1 MCGVM
6 SLKNLWWFV
15 VVKNRSL
22 AGAIAL
28 SFLPVVALVTTITFF
43 WLLPRLGELRLRS
56 GPSLWITDSFLALVA
71 GTIAGG
77 LALALWRM
85 RRLRAE
91 AERQEAAAV
100 DAMALAQHDAL
111 TGLPN
116 RRRLEQAFP
125 GMVHLLDPDE
135 YRAVMMMDMDGF
147 KPINDVYG
155 HSFGD
160 QILREFADRLVET
173 VGDDGL
179 VARLGGDE
187 FAIITPVLENK
198 DAATGIARR
207 LLNRIQEPF
216 VVGERQVSISSGIG
230 IAVFPDNGYSIVE
243 LLRRADVALYRAK
256 TSGRA
261 TFRFF
266 EVEMDAAILHRTLL
280 EQRLR
285 VAISSQAIQPHF
297 QPILDLKSR
306 RIVGFEALAR
316 WTDRDFGTVPPAQ
329 FIAIAEDCGLMPELT
344 EHLLRCACAAAVN
357 WPSDT
362 YLSFNISPVQLQD
375 RMLPLKVISIL
386 GQTGLA
392 PRRLELE
399 ITENSLVRDPKTA
412 KEILDQLSAAGIKI
426 ALDDFGTG
434 HSSLRYLR
442 EFHIDTLKIDQS
454 FIARMS
460 IDEESAAI
468 VRAILGLSQGLGIE
482 TVAEGIEEKDQIDA
496 LNVQGCRFGQGF
508 LFSAA
513 VPGADV
519 EALFQALSATGERR
533 QAGETGIPPANAKR
547 ALP

>member
-1 MCGVM
+1 M

-22 AGAIAL
+22 AGAFAL
-28 SFLPVVALVTTITFF
+28 SFLPVVAIVTTISFF

-56 GPSLWITDSFLALVA
+56 GPALWITDTVLALVA

-125 GMVHLLDPDE
+125 GMVHLLDPE
-135 YRAVMMMDMDGF
+135 QYRAVMMMDMDGF

-187 FAIITPVLENK
+187 FAIVTPVLENK

-285 VAISSQAIQPHF
+285 VAISSQAIEPHF

-306 RIVGFEALAR
+306 KIVGFEALAR
-316 WTDRDFGTVPPAQ
+316 WTDRDFGTVPPTQ

-344 EHLLRCACAAAVN
+344 EHLLRCSCAAAVN

-460 IDEESAAI
+460 TDEESAAI

-513 VPGADV
+513 VPGPDV
-519 EALFQALSATGERR
+519 QALFQALGSAG
-533 QAGETGIPPANAKR
+533 AGRPEGGAGVPSTNVKR

>member
-1 MCGVM
+1 M
-6 SLKNLWWFV
+6 
-15 VVKNRSL
+15 
-22 AGAIAL
+22 
-28 SFLPVVALVTTITFF
+28 
-43 WLLPRLGELRLRS
+43 RLRS
-56 GPSLWITDSFLALVA
+56 GSALWITDSLLALGA
-71 GTIAGG
+71 GLLAGG
-77 LALALWRM
+77 ISLALWRM

-91 AERQEAAAV
+91 ASRQEAAAA
-100 DAMALAQHDAL
+100 DALALAQHDAL

-125 GMVHLLDPDE
+125 SMVHLLDPGQH
-135 YRAVMMMDMDGF
+135 RAVMMMDMDGF

-160 QILREFADRLVET
+160 ELLREFADRLVET
-173 VGDDGL
+173 VGDEGL

-187 FAIITPVLENK
+187 FAIVTPVLENK

-216 VVGERQVSISSGIG
+216 VVGERQVSVSTGIG

-266 EVEMDAAILHRTLL
+266 EVAMDAAILHRTLL

-285 VAISSQAIQPHF
+285 VAISSKAIEPHF
-297 QPILDLKSR
+297 QPVLDLKSR
-306 RIVGFEALAR
+306 RVVGFEALAR
-316 WTDRDFGTVPPAQ
+316 WTDRDFGTVPPSQ

-344 EHLLRCACAAAVN
+344 DHLLRSACEAAAT
-357 WPSDT
+357 WPKDQ

-375 RMLPLKVISIL
+375 RMLPLKVLTIL
-386 GQTGLA
+386 NQTGMD

-412 KEILDQLSAAGIKI
+412 KEILDQLSSTGIRI

-454 FIARMS
+454 FVARMS
-460 IDEESAAI
+460 SDEESAAI
-468 VRAILGLSQGLGIE
+468 IRAILGLSRGLGIE
-482 TVAEGIEEKDQIDA
+482 TVAEGIEQRDQIEA
-496 LNVQGCRFGQGF
+496 LNTQGCRFGQGF

-513 VPGADV
+513 VPASDV
-519 EALFQALSATGERR
+519 NRLMQALGVSAASGDAGVPSR
-533 QAGETGIPPANAKR
+533 QAS
-547 ALP
+547 LS